1 MFVGVPPCG
10 YSPPMD
16 TFSSWVVIFWAMVL
30 AVASG
35 SDRLVSMNGTR
46 SGSHRPVFSLPMGSP
61 SDGLSPW
68 MLFSLRLVTWA
79 LR

>member
-1 MFVGVPPCG
+1 
-10 YSPPMD
+10 MD

-46 SGSHRPVFSLPMGSP
+46 SGSQRPVFSVPMGSP
-61 SDGLSPW
+61 SDGFVPW
-68 MLFSLRLVTWA
+68 TLPTLRLVTWA
-79 LR
+79 SK